1 MFSVFVKLNSI
12 SLDQNIRGIMN
23 LKLKQVSGS
32 VMKVLEQ
39 VMSGMKIVYE
49 TNFVKKK
56 DKGFIA

>member
-1 MFSVFVKLNSI
+1 
-12 SLDQNIRGIMN
+12 MN